1 MLELKS
7 AYVSTEKI
15 DKAFQLMQDKYNPK
29 DNPDADQAH
38 YKRII
43 AAHRCL
49 KRTRCRDQY
58 TRYNLSI
65 DLPDDPNVEIDWR
78 MGFTICF
85 YVLYAFISAT
95 LASVE
100 MKPGIRLSMGLGIM
114 FCIDEILIGQD
125 ISALIKDGMQSNPN
139 IQQLLSFFP
148 KNYATFEVVILI
160 RIFYFLCFNIISSA
174 SLVYVVDE
182 AKARSAKALEMRK
195 NQVKLTELTNNICE
209 AAKGK
214 KMLIA
219 YEMRKKEYMTFK
231 RESVKELDEN
241 VKQLKTGKTK
251 EQVATGENRK

>member
-1 MLELKS
+1 MKE
-7 AYVSTEKI
+7 
-15 DKAFQLMQDKYNPK
+15 KYNPK

-38 YKRII
+38 YKKIM

-49 KRTRCRDQY
+49 MKTRCRDQY

-139 IQQLLSFFP
+139 IQQILSFFP
-148 KNYATFEVVILI
+148 KSYATFEVVILI

-182 AKARSAKALEMRK
+182 AKARTQKTEEMRK
-195 NQVKLTELTNNICE
+195 N
-209 AAKGK
+209 
-214 KMLIA
+214 
-219 YEMRKKEYMTFK
+219 
-231 RESVKELDEN
+231 
-241 VKQLKTGKTK
+241 
-251 EQVATGENRK
+251 